1 MRRAAI
7 AWTRSLSA
15 LAVLALVVGAC
26 AEATPGNQVPNFFPA
41 PAITDQGQASESLY
55 AFIFWIAVAIFVL
68 VEGLIIFAVLRYRR
82 RKGDDELPVQTHG
95 SMPFELAWTIVPF
108 IIVVALF
115 ILSENTQQKVD
126 ASTPNPPLTV
136 DVTGFQWQWTFDYQA
151 QGLSFTGQGTDGPTM
166 VLPVGEDVHFRL
178 HSNDVI
184 HSFYLPAL
192 LLQEGRRARAHQRVR
207 PHPGRRRAPTP
218 ASAPSSAAWAM
229 PTCASPCRP
238 SRRPTSPP
246 GWPRSRRRPRR
257 RPRRCPRGAQSL
269 TLSASNTTA
278 FDESTL
284 TATAGQPFAVVFTNN
299 GPAGGPPHDFA
310 IKDPAGG
317 STMLFTGQ
325 PLAQAGQTVT
335 YNVPALAAGTYTFIC
350 IVHPNMT
357 GTLTV
362 K

>member
-1 MRRAAI
+1 M
-7 AWTRSLSA
+7 
-15 LAVLALVVGAC
+15 LVVGAC

-115 ILSENTQQKVD
+115 VLSENTQQKVD

-136 DVTGFQWQWTFDYQA
+136 DVTGFQWQWTFDYKD

-184 HSFYLPAL
+184 HSFYVPAFFFKKD
-192 LLQEGRRARAHQRVR
+192 VV
-207 PHPGRRRAPTP
+207 PGRTNEFDLDADADRHLQP
-218 ASAPSSAAWAM
+218 ASAPSSAASAM

-246 GWPRSRRRPRR
+246 GWPRSRRRAKATPT
-257 RPRRCPRGAQSL
+257 PLPSGAQSL

-284 TATAGQPFAVVFTNN
+284 TAPAGQPFAVVFTNN

>member
-1 MRRAAI
+1 VRRAAI
-7 AWTRSLSA
+7 AWTRSLLA

-95 SMPFELAWTIVPF
+95 SMGFELAWTIVPF

-136 DVTGFQWQWTFDYQA
+136 DVTGFQWQWTFDYKA

-184 HSFYLPAL
+184 HSFYVP
-192 LLQEGRRARAHQRVR
+192 GFFFKKDVV
-207 PHPGRRRAPTP
+207 PGRTNEFDLTLDQTGTYTGQCAEFCGLGHADMRFTVQAVSPADFSAWVAKEQEAAKATP
-218 ASAPSSAAWAM
+218 SPLPS
-229 PTCASPCRP
+229 
-238 SRRPTSPP
+238 
-246 GWPRSRRRPRR
+246 
-257 RPRRCPRGAQSL
+257 GAQSL

-284 TATAGQPFAVVFTNN
+284 SATAGQPFAVVFTNN
-299 GPAGGPPHDFA
+299 EAAGGPPHDFA
-310 IKDPAGG
+310 IKDPAG
-317 STMLFTGQ
+317 SSNLLFTGQ

-335 YNVPALAAGTYTFIC
+335 YSVPALAAGTYTFIC